1 MKPSPAARSTDAA
14 TRAGQD
20 IISMIGRLRRRIRE
34 VSTSDDLS
42 PAQTSVLVLLG
53 KNGAATASALATA
66 EGVRPQS
73 MATTLTALERQG
85 LIQRHADPHDGR
97 RQLVTLTAEGEAV
110 FNGNRAARQEWLIS
124 RIRHTLT
131 PAETR
136 TLIEAAALL
145 DRLIQP

>member
-66 EGVRPQS
+66 EGVRPQ
-73 MATTLTALERQG
+73 
-85 LIQRHADPHDGR
+85 
-97 RQLVTLTAEGEAV
+97 
-110 FNGNRAARQEWLIS
+110 
-124 RIRHTLT
+124 
-131 PAETR
+131 
-136 TLIEAAALL
+136 
-145 DRLIQP
+145 